1 MTIHEKL
8 KNLRTYQMGISIRD
22 LSTEIGIPHSNYARV
37 EHGQLPDLIL
47 LSKLAVF
54 YGLTLSGILSDID
67 PII

>member
-22 LSTEIGIPHSNYARV
+22 LSTELQIPHSNYAR
-37 EHGQLPDLIL
+37 
-47 LSKLAVF
+47 LAVF

>member
-1 MTIHEKL
+1 
-8 KNLRTYQMGISIRD
+8 MGISIRD
-22 LSTEIGIPHSNYARV
+22 LSTELQIPHSNYARV
-37 EHGQLPDLIL
+37 EHNQLPDLIL